1 MPTLI
6 PILISVIGISCVS
19 FVGALTIGIQRK
31 KLEKYMMILVA
42 FAAGTLIGGALL
54 HLLPEAF
61 ESIDPTQA
69 SFLMLIAFAVFFLLE
84 RVVHWRHCH
93 TTGCTVHS
101 FGAMSLIGDG
111 LHNFLDGLTIAA
123 AYSVSFE
130 VGLAATVAVIMH
142 EIPQELGDFVV
153 LLKAGYTMK
162 SALLWNFVSAA
173 IAIVG
178 GLIGY
183 FLAQNTEQF
192 AAYLLPLAAG
202 GFLYVGATDLL
213 PELQRDTTT
222 RASLKHIIPFLL
234 GLGFMYLML
243 YVH

>member
-1 MPTLI
+1 MQTLI

-19 FVGALTIGIQRK
+19 FVGALTVGIQRK

-69 SFLMLIAFAVFFLLE
+69 SFLMLVAFAAFFLLE

-93 TTGCTVHS
+93 TNDCTVHS
-101 FGAMSLIGDG
+101 FGVMSLIGDG
-111 LHNFLDGLTIAA
+111 LHNFLDGLAIAA

-130 VGLAATVAVIMH
+130 VGLAATIAVIMH
-142 EIPQELGDFVV
+142 EIPQELGDFMV
-153 LLKAGYTMK
+153 LLKAGYSMK
-162 SALLWNFVSAA
+162 SALFWNFMSAA
-173 IAIVG
+173 IAIFG
-178 GLIGY
+178 GLVGY

-192 AAYLLPLAAG
+192 TAYLLPLAAG

-213 PELQRDTTT
+213 PELQKDTTT
-222 RASLKHIIPFLL
+222 RASLKHILPFLL

>member
-1 MPTLI
+1 MQTLI
-6 PILISVIGISCVS
+6 PILFSVIGISCVS
-19 FVGALTIGIQRK
+19 FVGALTVGIQRK

-42 FAAGTLIGGALL
+42 FAAGTMIGGALL

-69 SFLMLIAFAVFFLLE
+69 SFLMLIAFAAFFLLE

-93 TTGCTVHS
+93 TNDCTVHS

-142 EIPQELGDFVV
+142 EIPQELGDFMV

-162 SALLWNFVSAA
+162 SALFWNFMSAA

-178 GLIGY
+178 GLVGY

-202 GFLYVGATDLL
+202 GFLYVCATDLL
-213 PELQRDTTT
+213 PELQKDTTT
-222 RASLKHIIPFLL
+222 RASLRHIIPFLL
-234 GLGFMYLML
+234 GLAFMYLML
-243 YVH
+243 HVH